1 MFCRFNGLLTFDALL
16 QGAADP
22 SIKDK
27 KGSTPLHFAARRG
40 NDEIVKVL
48 LEHPKVKVD
57 DRDSSGKTA
66 FHMACSEG
74 QSRVC
79 QLLLDKGADIKA
91 VTADNTTPLHT
102 AILNGHSQL
111 ATMILNQGKKNRYN
125 RIGERITGV
134 ISELVHQA
142 YGVYFTSNVCGKV
155 RLAGFHS
162 DVFFVISPVNCDN

>member
-1 MFCRFNGLLTFDALL
+1 L
-16 QGAADP
+16 QGGADP

-48 LEHPKVKVD
+48 LEHPKVKFD

-66 FHMACSEG
+66 LHMACSEG

-91 VTADNTTPLHT
+91 VAADNTTPLHN

-111 ATMILNQGKKNRYN
+111 ATMILTQGKK
-125 RIGERITGV
+125 IDTTV
-134 ISELVHQA
+134 SVSVL
-142 YGVYFTSNVCGKV
+142 
-155 RLAGFHS
+155 LA
-162 DVFFVISPVNCDN
+162 

>member
-1 MFCRFNGLLTFDALL
+1 M
-16 QGAADP
+16 QGGADP

-40 NDEIVKVL
+40 NDEIVKLL
-48 LEHPKVKVD
+48 LEHPKVNVD

-66 FHMACSEG
+66 LHMACSEG

-79 QLLLDKGADIKA
+79 QLLLDKRADIKA

-102 AILNGHSQL
+102 AVLNGHSQV
-111 ATMILNQGKKNRYN
+111 ATMILNQGKKNRCN

-134 ISELVHQA
+134 ISELLHQA
-142 YGVYFTSNVCGKV
+142 YGVYFTSDVSGKV

-162 DVFFVISPVNCDN
+162 DVFSLFPPLTVMKKKIAAL